1 MSGHFSDQQPYSKPI
16 WFESGKLTH
25 PVSDILYPYFISFI
39 FYFNRWIFVGCF
51 IIVVI
56 CCSALVVCYAIRA
69 IRHSLRHP
77 IQTDGDIIFYN
88 ARLFIKIIYI

>member
-1 MSGHFSDQQPYSKPI
+1 
-16 WFESGKLTH
+16 
-25 PVSDILYPYFISFI
+25 
-39 FYFNRWIFVGCF
+39 VGCF

-88 ARLFIKIIYI
+88 ARLFR